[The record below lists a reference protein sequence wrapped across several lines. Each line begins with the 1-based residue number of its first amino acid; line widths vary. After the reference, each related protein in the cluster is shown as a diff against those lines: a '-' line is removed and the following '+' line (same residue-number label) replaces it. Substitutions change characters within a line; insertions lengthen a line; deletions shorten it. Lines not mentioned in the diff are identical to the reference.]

1 MIFVFFVVRYLSDV
15 FNWRFPDGH
24 EEEYRAK
31 FEPTTHATIKLF
43 NFNQLFS
50 ELSKIGGM
58 FDSDMNQ
65 KNIAGR

>member
-31 FEPTTHATIKLF
+31 FEPI
-43 NFNQLFS
+43 
-50 ELSKIGGM
+50 I
-58 FDSDMNQ
+58 D
-65 KNIAGR
+65 